1 MIALLLEFGANMAVI
16 NSEKQTPIHYAA
28 SHSKKNCVR
37 ALIQGKTNKYDAFQ
51 YGEALNYLVS
61 YNELELVKLLLE
73 QRAPL
78 NKKMDEKSCLHLA
91 IDKSNRRMVQL
102 LLAYNADMIIGNP
115 IIYAATQKQW
125 ACVISLAQ
133 KNENQ
138 KDLSGYSQAF
148 LLAVENNQ
156 HYVATYLLKK
166 GANVQKKNSA
176 FNGALH
182 IALMKKHDLM
192 FAILLNMNID
202 RMAKNGNN
210 LTPQAFAKQNN
221 LQEVYESG
229 FEIYY
234 RMPPKDKFIKLF
246 QSFDWFITLIVL
258 VKNKP
263 ENWLLNWVVSREKE
277 IFHKII
283 EYYMG
288 FDISD
293 DILNEVMR
301 NKELMIK
308 HECAKVL
315 ILHAENFIEDFKSS
329 FYIPHSK
336 EANVFVDKLKELM
349 EIVSYQKEETVIS
362 LRTAIQRFKTDNC
375 NNPKSSTMKLL
386 RKHNL
391 SFFSSSSNSKDNIK
405 DEEFQEDKM
414 VSGE

>member
-1 MIALLLEFGANMAVI
+1 M
-16 NSEKQTPIHYAA
+16 
-28 SHSKKNCVR
+28 CR
-37 ALIQGKTNKYDAFQ
+37 
-51 YGEALNYLVS
+51 
-61 YNELELVKLLLE
+61 
-73 QRAPL
+73 
-78 NKKMDEKSCLHLA
+78 
-91 IDKSNRRMVQL
+91 
-102 LLAYNADMIIGNP
+102 
-115 IIYAATQKQW
+115 
-125 ACVISLAQ
+125 
-133 KNENQ
+133 
-138 KDLSGYSQAF
+138 
-148 LLAVENNQ
+148 
-156 HYVATYLLKK
+156 
-166 GANVQKKNSA
+166 KKNSA

-405 DEEFQEDKM
+405 DEKYQEVQDGEWQVMDKE
-414 VSGE
+414 GERSNLDLK